1 MIRRILVV
9 TGGHRV
15 AMDEFLAAIAG
26 ICSERGWVWAHST
39 QPSAQRWLTDELA
52 GQWDAIL
59 LHDIP
64 GLTLRRGSEP
74 EVVGPDAQTA
84 QDVVNLLDAGQ
95 GLVVLH
101 HAISAWPGWE
111 GWAEVTGARFLYR
124 PGRLRG
130 EDLPSSG
137 YRVGPYT
144 IRVTDPGHPIAQGVS
159 DFEVDDELYFAPF
172 LTDRLT
178 PFLDNDADMDGALFQ
193 DTFDEVSNGTSTGV
207 TCAGRGQ
214 DGGLHGGSR
223 LMGWTTTAGSS
234 PSPLSSWET
243 GRRPSRTRCSGSC
256 SATPWS
262 GPAAMRRT
270 RPRRR
275 TRSPS
280 PCPRRARTVTART
293 VPEHANGHCACAQ

>member
-15 AMDEFLAAIAG
+15 ALDEFLGAVAAI
-26 ICSERGWVWAHST
+26 CDERGWVWAHAT

-64 GLTLRRGSEP
+64 GLRLKRGTEP

-84 QDVVNLLDAGQ
+84 QDVVSLLDAGQ

-137 YRVGPYT
+137 YRLDRFT
-144 IRVTDPGHPIAQGVS
+144 IAPIDDHPITAGIEP
-159 DFEVDDELYFAPF
+159 FEVDDELYFIPV
-172 LTDRLT
+172 LEDRIHPL
-178 PFLDNDADMDGALFQ
+178 LEQDADMDGALFQ
-193 DTFDEVSNGTSTGV
+193 DTFDEVSNGSSTGV
-207 TCAGRGQ
+207 TCAGRLA

-223 LMGWTTTAGSS
+223 LQGWTTIAG
-234 PSPLSSWET
+234 
-243 GRRPSRTRCSGSC
+243 
-256 SATPWS
+256 
-262 GPAAMRRT
+262 
-270 RPRRR
+270 
-275 TRSPS
+275 RSPVATLLMGDGPS
-280 PCPRRARTVTART
+280 TFAHPMFRLLLGNALAWVSSDEAH
-293 VPEHANGHCACAQ
+293 EQAQAAPVDIPLP

>member
-15 AMDEFLAAIAG
+15 AMEDFLGAVAAV
-26 ICSERGWVWAHST
+26 CDERGWVWAHAT

-64 GLTLRRGSEP
+64 GLRLKRGEEP
-74 EVVGPDAQTA
+74 VVDGPDAQTA
-84 QDVVNLLDAGQ
+84 ADVVNLLDAGQ

-101 HAISAWPGWE
+101 HAISGWPGWE

-137 YRVGPYT
+137 YRVGRYT
-144 IRVTDPGHPIAQGVS
+144 IRVTDAAHPIAAGVT

-178 PFLDNDADMDGALFQ
+178 PFLDQDADMDGALFQ
-193 DTFDEVSNGTSTGV
+193 DTFDEVSHGTSTGV
-207 TCAGRGQ
+207 TCAGRPA

-223 LMGWTTTAGSS
+223 LMGWTSVAG
-234 PSPLSSWET
+234 
-243 GRRPSRTRCSGSC
+243 
-256 SATPWS
+256 
-262 GPAAMRRT
+262 
-270 RPRRR
+270 
-275 TRSPS
+275 RSPVATLLMGDGPTTFAHPMFRLVLGNALAYVS
-280 PCPRRARTVTART
+280 SDEAL
-293 VPEHANGHCACAQ
+293 EHAAAHPYEVPLP

>member
-15 AMDEFLAAIAG
+15 ALDEFLGAVAS
-26 ICSERGWVWAHST
+26 ICDERGWVWAHTT

-64 GLTLRRGSEP
+64 GLRLKRGTEP
-74 EVVGPDAQTA
+74 EVVGPDAQVA

-130 EDLPSSG
+130 ADLPSSG
-137 YRVGPYT
+137 YRLDRFTVAP
-144 IRVTDPGHPIAQGVS
+144 IADHPITRGVEP
-159 DFEVDDELYFAPF
+159 FEIDDELYFIPV
-172 LTDRLT
+172 LNDRIRPL
-178 PFLDNDADMDGALFQ
+178 LEQDADMDGALFQ
-193 DTFDEVSNGTSTGV
+193 DTFDEVSNGSSTGV
-207 TCAGRGQ
+207 TCAGRPA

-223 LMGWTTTAGSS
+223 LQGWTAVAG
-234 PSPLSSWET
+234 
-243 GRRPSRTRCSGSC
+243 
-256 SATPWS
+256 
-262 GPAAMRRT
+262 
-270 RPRRR
+270 
-275 TRSPS
+275 RSPVATLLMGDGPS
-280 PCPRRARTVTART
+280 TFAHPMFRLLLGNALAWVSSDEAHD
-293 VPEHANGHCACAQ
+293 EAQAAPFDIPLP

>member
-15 AMDEFLAAIAG
+15 ALDEFLGAVAAI
-26 ICSERGWVWAHST
+26 CDERGWVWAHAT

-64 GLTLRRGSEP
+64 GLRLKRGTEP

-84 QDVVNLLDAGQ
+84 QDVVSLLDAGQ

-137 YRVGPYT
+137 YRLDRFT
-144 IRVTDPGHPIAQGVS
+144 IAPIADHPVTAGIEP
-159 DFEVDDELYFAPF
+159 FEVDDELYFIPV
-172 LTDRLT
+172 LEDRIHPL
-178 PFLDNDADMDGALFQ
+178 LEQDADMDGSLFQ
-193 DTFDEVSNGTSTGV
+193 DTFDEVSNGASTGV
-207 TCAGRGQ
+207 MCADRIA

-223 LMGWTTTAGSS
+223 LQGWTTIAG
-234 PSPLSSWET
+234 
-243 GRRPSRTRCSGSC
+243 
-256 SATPWS
+256 
-262 GPAAMRRT
+262 
-270 RPRRR
+270 
-275 TRSPS
+275 RSPVATLLMGDGPS
-280 PCPRRARTVTART
+280 TFAHPMFRLLLGNALAWVSSDEAH
-293 VPEHANGHCACAQ
+293 EQAQADPVDIPLP

>member
-15 AMDEFLAAIAG
+15 ALDEFLGAVAAI
-26 ICSERGWVWAHST
+26 CDERGWVWAHTT
-39 QPSAQRWLTDELA
+39 QPTAQRWLTDELA

-64 GLTLRRGSEP
+64 GLRLKRGTEP

-137 YRVGPYT
+137 YRLDRFT
-144 IRVTDPGHPIAQGVS
+144 IAPIADHPITAGVEP
-159 DFEVDDELYFAPF
+159 FEVDDELYFIPV
-172 LTDRLT
+172 LEDRVHPL
-178 PFLDNDADMDGALFQ
+178 LQQDADMDGALFQ
-193 DTFDEVSNGTSTGV
+193 DTFDEVSNGSSTGV
-207 TCAGRGQ
+207 TCTGRLA

-223 LMGWTTTAGSS
+223 LQGWTTIAG
-234 PSPLSSWET
+234 
-243 GRRPSRTRCSGSC
+243 
-256 SATPWS
+256 
-262 GPAAMRRT
+262 
-270 RPRRR
+270 
-275 TRSPS
+275 RSPVATLLMGDGPS
-280 PCPRRARTVTART
+280 TFAHPMFRLLLGNALAWVSSDEAH
-293 VPEHANGHCACAQ
+293 EQAQADPVDIPLP